1 MGGRGAASVAWG
13 EAVPAMPVVAREEV
27 AGEGASAGGAVAW
40 LAGGMPPAV
49 PGRPAPV
56 APPAPGAG
64 ACSAGALGGGG
75 PAGLG
80 DGGPAG
86 LGDGGPAGLG
96 DGSPAGLGD
105 GGPAGLG
112 DGGPAGAGAPGTRRS
127 PAVNW
132 ATSPITTTAGFV
144 TPASLTASASSASGA
159 VTTRCC
165 LVQPS
170 DTTAPGVAA
179 ASPAEISVSA
189 IAARWSTAI
198 SSTRVIPLRASA
210 AQSTELRESPGRTCP
225 ASTQKPWLIPRWV
238 TGMPAAAGTEVAL
251 VIPGTTSTGTPAAR
265 HASTSS
271 RPRPN
276 TNGSPPLSRT
286 TARPARACST
296 SARLMWSWRM
306 AG

>member
-1 MGGRGAASVAWG
+1 GRGAASAAWG
-13 EAVPAMPVVAREEV
+13 AAVPVMPVVAREEV

-40 LAGGMPPAV
+40 LAGGIPPAV

-56 APPAPGAG
+56 APPTPGARP
-64 ACSAGALGGGG
+64 CSAGA
-75 PAGLG
+75 LG

-86 LGDGGPAGLG
+86 LGDGGP
-96 DGSPAGLGD
+96 
-105 GGPAGLG
+105 
-112 DGGPAGAGAPGTRRS
+112 AGAPGTRRS

-225 ASTQKPWLIPRWV
+225 ASTQKPWLIPRCV

-251 VIPGTTSTGTPAAR
+251 VIPGTTS
-265 HASTSS
+265 
-271 RPRPN
+271 
-276 TNGSPPLSRT
+276 
-286 TARPARACST
+286 
-296 SARLMWSWRM
+296 
-306 AG
+306 

>member
-13 EAVPAMPVVAREEV
+13 EAVPVMPVVAREEV

-64 ACSAGALGGGG
+64 ACSAGALGDGGPAGLGGGG

-80 DGGPAG
+80 D
-86 LGDGGPAGLG
+86 
-96 DGSPAGLGD
+96 SV
-105 GGPAGLG
+105 PAGLG

-225 ASTQKPWLIPRWV
+225 ASTQN
-238 TGMPAAAGTEVAL
+238 
-251 VIPGTTSTGTPAAR
+251 PG
-265 HASTSS
+265 SS
-271 RPRPN
+271 P
-276 TNGSPPLSRT
+276 G
-286 TARPARACST
+286 
-296 SARLMWSWRM
+296 
-306 AG
+306 G